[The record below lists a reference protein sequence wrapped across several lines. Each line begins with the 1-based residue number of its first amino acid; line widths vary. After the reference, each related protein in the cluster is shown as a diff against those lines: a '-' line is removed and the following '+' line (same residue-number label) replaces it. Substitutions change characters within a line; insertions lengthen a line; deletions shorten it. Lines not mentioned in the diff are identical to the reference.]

1 MRTSIRRWALV
12 VVGLAFGCS
21 DPAPAPVDAS
31 VSDAATDRTDAPSS
45 DRTDAAPAR
54 AECNPLG
61 YGEACMLPYPSAY
74 YQGATLEL
82 PMAAM
87 PVSSGALSNGGEPVP
102 VNPAPWNRIDGF
114 SPSSPILAYFPERI
128 DPATLVPPD
137 EIARSVTAMAS
148 TAIVDMETGERVV
161 HFSEVDV
168 SIRDGHPEDAQAV
181 IIRPATRLKPGH
193 RYAVAIT
200 NAAHTM
206 AGRAPSISPGF
217 RAILDGNTAGDARL
231 ARVAPRYTE
240 IFAALAR
247 AGIQRTDLVLAW
259 DFTTASERFL
269 TGPVLSMRD
278 TAMAMV
284 GERGAGFTVSLVEE
298 NYNANILRRISGT
311 FQVPRFLSDPT
322 SDTGRIMRGA
332 DGAPVAMGMYNV
344 NFVAMVPRSASTRG
358 PLPLLLFGHG
368 LFGSGAGE
376 LGLAA
381 DTQNYMQRFLNDQ
394 GFIAVAT
401 DWAGLSA
408 SDNLTAGLGLSD
420 INYFPTIADRLQQAL
435 VNAMVLFRTSR
446 AQFASHMAFAVDG
459 RPALDTTR
467 AYYYGI
473 SLGGIMGTSFL
484 GYSPDCDR
492 GVVNVA
498 GGNWGMLLQRSS
510 NFRAFEFAFGNY
522 DNRIDRQLVLAL
534 AQSLFDTSDP
544 INVAPHLLR
553 DRLPGVPAKHV
564 LYQYAVGDAQVNN
577 LASESVLRSMD
588 MPLLSPASRAAF
600 GLRTVTDT
608 QDSAVSV
615 WDQHPMPLP
624 PGTNSPAM
632 SNSTHGGTRDIPAL
646 KEQIRRFL
654 TPTGRV
660 EQTCTGPCDP
670 E

>member
-12 VVGLAFGCS
+12 VAGLSLGCS
-21 DPAPAPVDAS
+21 DPAPTPADAASDRADAS
-31 VSDAATDRTDAPSS
+31 STDR
-45 DRTDAAPAR
+45 PATPTR

-61 YGEACMLPYPSAY
+61 YAEACMLPFPSAY
-74 YQGATLEL
+74 YQGASLEL
-82 PMAAM
+82 PIAAM
-87 PVSSGALSNGGEPVP
+87 PISSGALSNAGEPVP
-102 VNPAPWNRIDGF
+102 INPAPWNRLDGF
-114 SPSSPILAYFPERI
+114 SPSSPLLAYFPERI
-128 DPATLVPPD
+128 DPSTLVRPD
-137 EIARSVTAMAS
+137 DIARSVTAAAS

-168 SIRDGHPEDAQAV
+168 SIRDGHPEDVQAV
-181 IIRPATRLKPGH
+181 IIRPAARLKPGH

-200 NAAHTM
+200 NAAHTT
-206 AGRAPSISPGF
+206 AGRAPAISPGF
-217 RAILDGNTAGDARL
+217 RAILDGSTSGDARL
-231 ARVAPRYTE
+231 ARVAPRYE
-240 IFAALAR
+240 AIFAALAR
-247 AGIQRTDLVLAW
+247 AGIQRSDLVLAW

-269 TGPVLSMRD
+269 TAPVLAMRD
-278 TAMAMV
+278 AAMSMV

-311 FQVPRFLSDPT
+311 FQVPRFLSDPA
-322 SDTGRIMRGA
+322 SDTGRIVRGA
-332 DGAPVAMGMYNV
+332 DGAPTAMGMYNV
-344 NFVAMVPRSASTRG
+344 NFVAMVPRSAATRG

-401 DWAGLSA
+401 DWAGLSS
-408 SDNLTAGLGLSD
+408 SDNLAAGLGLAD
-420 INYFPTIADRLQQAL
+420 LNYLPTITDRLQQAL
-435 VNAMVLFRTSR
+435 VNAMVLYRTSR
-446 AQFASHMAFAVDG
+446 AQFASHMAFAVEG
-459 RPALDTTR
+459 RAALDASR

-498 GGNWGMLLQRSS
+498 GGNWGLLLQRSS
-510 NFRAFEFAFGNY
+510 NFAAFEFAFGNY

-534 AQSLFDTSDP
+534 AQSLFDPSDP

-553 DRLPGVPAKHV
+553 DRLAGVPAKHV

-577 LASESVLRSMD
+577 LASESVLRTMD
-588 MPLLSPASRAAF
+588 IPMLSPAARSPFGIRA
-600 GLRTVTDT
+600 VTDA

-615 WDQHPMPLP
+615 WDQHPTPLP
-624 PGTNSPAM
+624 PGTNAPAM
-632 SNSTHGGTRDIPAL
+632 SNSTHGGARDIPAL

-660 EQTCTGPCDP
+660 EQTCAGPCDP